1 MPEFSTGKSMNVF
14 RYAAALLA
22 LAMLSGV
29 AAAGSLPQRS
39 PQGRLVDSAGHT
51 LYSYDPDG
59 TSATSRCTGACEA
72 VWPPSLA
79 DKGSK
84 AAGDFSISERADG
97 TRQWVYR
104 GRPLYL
110 FMGDEKVGDH
120 DGDGVNGSW
129 HELH

>member
-1 MPEFSTGKSMNVF
+1 MNAF

-22 LAMLSGV
+22 LSLLVGT
-29 AAAGSLPQRS
+29 AAASSLPQRNA
-39 PQGRLVDSAGHT
+39 QGLLIDSAGHT

-59 TSATSRCTGACEA
+59 SSGISHCAGSCEA
-72 VWPPSLA
+72 VWPPCLV

-84 AAGDFSISERADG
+84 AAGDFSVSKRADG

-104 GRPLYL
+104 GRPLYV
-110 FMGDEKVGDH
+110 FAGDEKPGDH

-129 HELH
+129 HVLR